1 PSKTILSPI
10 NLNKIYDICVKK
22 TNEQLKSASPFPA
35 TTCDIWCDQYKHRS
49 LTVLNE
55 FNLSS
60 NNIIV
65 LIINM
70 AGEVLVADLSL
81 SYDDVE
87 DTDQLD
93 NEKENSE
100 LELYSINDPRSSKF
114 DLKKT
119 QILQLIILMSF
130 IL

>member
-1 PSKTILSPI
+1 MKVYLCLGFQDFLICNKLVNSKEDIPSKTILSPI

-35 TTCDIWCDQYKHRS
+35 TTCDIRCDKYKHRS

-60 NNIIV
+60 TNIIV
-65 LIINM
+65 VIINM
-70 AGEVLVADLSL
+70 AGEVLAADLAL

-87 DTDQLD
+87 DTD
-93 NEKENSE
+93 
-100 LELYSINDPRSSKF
+100 
-114 DLKKT
+114 
-119 QILQLIILMSF
+119 
-130 IL
+130 